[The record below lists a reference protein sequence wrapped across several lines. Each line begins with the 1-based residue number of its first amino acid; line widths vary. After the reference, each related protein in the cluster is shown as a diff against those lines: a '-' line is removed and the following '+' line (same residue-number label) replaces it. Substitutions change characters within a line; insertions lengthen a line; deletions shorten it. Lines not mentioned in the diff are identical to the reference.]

1 MEQMS
6 GRGEEGLTLIV
17 RKPCF
22 NLPTGCPDCLPVYIY
37 LKLANLHFHLDF
49 NLIYPESDIIPYVET
64 GNYVAY
70 NNERGGVIEC
80 LRQDGILDLDTEF
93 LSVPE
98 WVSAKSMVSSWLAD
112 AVMYELWLG
121 TDGGSAQKVYYS
133 DLPWPIGK
141 VLYFKKVHFVKLQLG
156 INKENAERREEQI
169 YRNANLAYG
178 ALSTR
183 LGDQNFLFE
192 NRPSSLDAL
201 VLGHLLFTLQVLP
214 ETSVLRSKLLEH
226 SNLVRYAEKYMTE
239 LIEVGTSSLPS
250 SSSARSSSGA
260 SSSAPRRGPYNWSS
274 KPKSKQKK
282 EKTKEEKTFKRRGK
296 YFVGAQVVAVLLFLT
311 LMGRGDDAEVEL
323 DDDEGYD
330 YSE

>member
-1 MEQMS
+1 MS
-6 GRGEEGLTLIV
+6 GRGEEGFTLVV

-37 LKLANLHFHLDF
+37 LRLANLHFHLDF

-70 NNERGGVIEC
+70 NNEKGGVIEC
-80 LRQDGILDLDTEF
+80 LRQDGIVDLDSEF
-93 LSVPE
+93 LSLPE

-121 TDGGSAQKVYYS
+121 TDGASASKVYYS

-141 VLYFKKVHFVKLQLG
+141 VLFLKKLYSVKLQLG

-178 ALSTR
+178 ALSNR
-183 LGDQNFLFE
+183 LGEQNFLFE

-239 LIEVGTSSLPS
+239 LVEVGTSSSPPPS
-250 SSSARSSSGA
+250 SSRSSTGA
-260 SSSAPRRGPYNWSS
+260 SSSTPRRGPYNWSS
-274 KPKSKQKK
+274 KPKPKPKR
-282 EKTKEEKTFKRRGK
+282 EKTNEEKTFKRRGK
-296 YFVGAQVVAVLLFLT
+296 YFVGAQLVAVLLFLT

-323 DDDEGYD
+323 DDDDEGYD

>member
-1 MEQMS
+1 MS
-6 GRGEEGLTLIV
+6 GRVEEGLTLVV

-70 NNERGGVIEC
+70 NNERGGAIEC
-80 LRQDGILDLDTEF
+80 LRQDGILDLDSEF
-93 LSVPE
+93 LSIPE

-112 AVMYELWLG
+112 AVLYELWLG

-141 VLYFKKVHFVKLQLG
+141 VLFLKKAYSVRLQLG
-156 INKENAERREEQI
+156 IDKETAERKEEQI

-183 LGDQNFLFE
+183 LGEQNFLFE

-239 LIEVGTSSLPS
+239 LVEVGTS
-250 SSSARSSSGA
+250 SSSARSNSGA
-260 SSSAPRRGPYNWSS
+260 SSSTPRRGPYNWSS
-274 KPKSKQKK
+274 KPKPKPKR
-282 EKTKEEKTFKRRGK
+282 EKTNEEKTFKRRAK
-296 YFVGAQVVAVLLFLT
+296 YFVGAQLVAVLLFLT
-311 LMGRGDDAEVEL
+311 LIGGGDDAEVEL